1 MNSKIN
7 CSDQTLKMYLQ
18 EIGSIPILSN
28 KLTLEYFAKLNNTLA
43 KLSNVED
50 ENIKDNLQ
58 AECNRLRNQ
67 IVEGHL
73 RLVVSIAKNYKYTTF
88 DLLDLIQEGNKGLI
102 RATYKYIP
110 NPTTK
115 FTTYATYWIRQSI
128 NQLVYIQKSLINLP
142 LYLSD
147 DIRRVNRAIAN
158 FNGNYTI
165 QDIAKATGFSVEKIK
180 KCLKVPNTILSTD
193 IIPDDVI
200 DFFADKNNASNNNL
214 ENTIIKKVMAEN
226 IDHILSLCL
235 SKKEEIIIRMRFG
248 IPKKGV
254 VDFPYGQKYSLEE
267 TGKVV
272 GWPRQKVETME
283 KTILVKITEYIKK
296 YGWENYFHDS
306 DNIRFE
312 DILRVDKE
320 EVLVKIAKLSQDEQT
335 SLYTRFG
342 KNLDECNAVS
352 TTVYMTS
359 YQAIKKL
366 RRMLDNPDYQPR
378 SKAKSVTV
386 ITTDDGRKNISY
398 LKDKLD
404 CTDSDIYNLIFNII
418 TDPKFQNLFKYFGY
432 DLSKPLNEL
441 TLSADDYQ
449 TLEYFCF
456 ILNNKLKNLSP
467 MRYLKDILKL
477 DDMEVTYLSLDK
489 YQPSHKV
496 IAKMFGENYTSEAN
510 NIYELS
516 GKERYSFYKALHVY
530 YEKIL
535 RLRRKS
541 LGKQRVATPL
551 KNPIFKK
558 LVNLLPKEY
567 QLITALRL
575 GLYDGYIHTMKDI
588 CIILSL
594 EEDEAF
600 AKTDIGIS
608 LYNDLVSKYQE
619 QYKELREES
628 YQILQLLP

>member
-1 MNSKIN
+1 MNEKYNSL
-7 CSDQTLKMYLQ
+7 SMYLQ

-28 KLTLEYFAKLNNTLA
+28 KLTLEYFTKLNNTLA
-43 KLSNVED
+43 ELSNIED
-50 ENIKDNLQ
+50 KNIKDNLQ

-67 IVEGHL
+67 IIEGHL
-73 RLVVSIAKNYKYTTF
+73 RLVVSIAKSYKYTTF

-115 FTTYATYWIRQSI
+115 FTTYATYWIRQAI
-128 NQLVYIQKSLINLP
+128 TRLICIQNSLINLP
-142 LYLSD
+142 FYLSD
-147 DIRRVNRAIAN
+147 DIRLVNKAVAN

-165 QDIAKATGFSVEKIK
+165 KDIAKSTGLSATKIK
-180 KCLKVPNTILSTD
+180 RCLETQTAVISTED
-193 IIPDDVI
+193 VFGNNFSIEDDN
-200 DFFADKNNASNNNL
+200 FNL
-214 ENTIIKKVMAEN
+214 ESIVTKNVMADN
-226 IDHILSLCL
+226 MAKILNECL
-235 SKKEEIIIRMRFG
+235 SKKEEIIIRMHFG
-248 IPKKGV
+248 IPKKGLI
-254 VDFPYGQKYSLEE
+254 DFPYNKTFSYQSISA
-267 TGKVV
+267 VV
-272 GWPRQKVETME
+272 NLSAKNVEVIE
-283 KTILVKITEYIKK
+283 KKALRKITEHIKK
-296 YGWENYFHDS
+296 MGWESYFHES
-306 DNIRFE
+306 DNVRFK
-312 DILRVDKE
+312 DILGVNKE
-320 EVLVKIAKLSQDEQT
+320 DVLPKIVKLFTAEQNA
-335 SLYTRFG
+335 LYERFG

-352 TTVYMTS
+352 TTVFETS

-366 RRMLDNPDYQPR
+366 RHMLDNPDYEPR
-378 SKAKSVTV
+378 SKAKSITI

-404 CTDSDIYNLIFNII
+404 CPDSDIHNLNLNII
-418 TDPKFQNLFKYFGY
+418 TDPKFQILFKYFGY
-432 DLSKPLNEL
+432 DLSKTLNEL

-449 TLEYFCF
+449 TLEHLCF
-456 ILNNKLKNLSP
+456 ILTEKLKKLFP

-477 DDMEVTYLSLDK
+477 DDLEVTYLSLDK

-496 IAKMFGENYTSEAN
+496 VAKIFGENYTIEAN

-541 LGKQRVATPL
+541 FEKQRVATPL

-628 YQILQLLP
+628 NQILQLLP